1 MRACACTFVKKPNNN
16 NEKMPAHK
24 VPGTHSAGHSSCC
37 CPARH
42 RESFHGGIRPFGF
55 DVSATARHAA
65 CGKHAR
71 NPCAHAC
78 ESGYLSLIID
88 LSQTPRA
95 RVPFTPHA
103 TGTRTLERTGLFA
116 FGDFV
121 PPPQFMAASHA
132 SFSWP
137 GRSPGPAPSN

>member
-1 MRACACTFVKKPNNN
+1 MRMHIRQKTQQKQRKNARAQ
-16 NEKMPAHK
+16 
-24 VPGTHSAGHSSCC
+24 S
-37 CPARH
+37 ARH
-42 RESFHGGIRPFGF
+42 SLGRSFVLLLPGPAPRVLSRRHPSFGF